1 MQGAN
6 IKYLNVSHFLFL
18 VVYMYKSILIFVAT
32 FINFS
37 NPRTI
42 NQNNNIWQS
51 PLDSKTFVRFL
62 LLGISADKIWL
73 TTRHSVGQGHIGN
86 NPFQTTFL
94 DFAWSCGQ
102 NVIFGLIYSDK
113 VVQFTQE
120 VSYPGITRQK
130 NKLLCRFYDRPLTT
144 TQRQPKKVTQTVT
157 WNP

>member
-1 MQGAN
+1 MQ
-6 IKYLNVSHFLFL
+6 LSHFFT
-18 VVYMYKSILIFVAT
+18 AT
-32 FINFS
+32 
-37 NPRTI
+37 
-42 NQNNNIWQS
+42 
-51 PLDSKTFVRFL
+51 KTCP
-62 LLGISADKIWL
+62 S
-73 TTRHSVGQGHIGN
+73 N